1 MSYCSNCGAELGV
14 RARFCR
20 NCGNMVEKQTEL
32 LQNNRHQTDNFSHQ
46 TTSRDTFPREY
57 SPQEHFQQG
66 HNISPEEL
74 RHKSEHSSPSDNMS
88 YSNGYNF
95 QSNLQTGNYE
105 AVGLTTAFRKY
116 ATFNGRATRKEY
128 WLFCLFQFIIGF
140 VVFAT
145 TLTIEITANKEPL
158 FTFIAFLVL
167 PIIFMLPNLAV
178 LSRRLHDIGN
188 SAWMILLGCIP
199 VIGVTII
206 FIMTLM
212 PSQPGDNKYG
222 KYTIS

>member
-1 MSYCSNCGAELGV
+1 M
-14 RARFCR
+14 
-20 NCGNMVEKQTEL
+20 
-32 LQNNRHQTDNFSHQ
+32 
-46 TTSRDTFPREY
+46 
-57 SPQEHFQQG
+57 
-66 HNISPEEL
+66 
-74 RHKSEHSSPSDNMS
+74 
-88 YSNGYNF
+88 
-95 QSNLQTGNYE
+95 E
-105 AVGLTTAFRKY
+105 AII
-116 ATFNGRATRKEY
+116 
-128 WLFCLFQFIIGF
+128 QFIIGF